1 MFLNKST
8 VYAIAIVA
16 LGTSMVYATQKVDLE
31 NYRVKIVKN
40 ASKKTIERETKSI
53 KFEFGND
60 IEKVI
65 TDVDFDCKSFGLEK
79 TNEFKNPPMGYV
91 EYTYKKEIEKDVEA
105 LCEERVYDTGS
116 QSVAFLIKW

>member
-1 MFLNKST
+1 MFEKKS
-8 VYAIAIVA
+8 VMVAMAISV
-16 LGTSMVYATQKVDLE
+16 LSTSMISAAEKIDLE

-40 ASKKTIERETKSI
+40 ASPKAIKKATESI

-65 TDVDFDCKSFGLEK
+65 TKVDFDCKSLGLAK
-79 TNEFKNPPMGYV
+79 TNESKNPPMGYV

-105 LCEERVYDTGS
+105 LCEERVYSSGS
-116 QSVAFLIKW
+116 ESIAFIIKW

>member
-65 TDVDFDCKSFGLEK
+65 TDVDFDCKSLGLEK

>member
-1 MFLNKST
+1 MFEKKRVT
-8 VYAIAIVA
+8 AVMAIAV
-16 LGTSMVYATQKVDLE
+16 LSTSMVFATEKIDLE

-40 ASKKTIERETKSI
+40 ASKKAIKTATKSI

-65 TDVDFDCKSFGLEK
+65 TKVDFDCKSLGLAK
-79 TNEFKNPPMGYV
+79 TDESKNPAMGYV

-105 LCEERVYDTGS
+105 LCEERVYSSGS
-116 QSVAFLIKW
+116 ESIAFLIKW

>member
-1 MFLNKST
+1 MFEKKS
-8 VYAIAIVA
+8 VMVAMAISV
-16 LGTSMVYATQKVDLE
+16 LSTSMVFAAEKIDLE

-40 ASKKTIERETKSI
+40 ASPKAIKKATESI

-65 TDVDFDCKSFGLEK
+65 TKVDFDCKSLGLAK
-79 TNEFKNPPMGYV
+79 TNESKNPPMGYV

-105 LCEERVYDTGS
+105 LCEERVYSSGS
-116 QSVAFLIKW
+116 ESIAFIIKW

>member
-1 MFLNKST
+1 MFLNKSG
-8 VYAIAIVA
+8 VWAIAVVV
-16 LGTSMVYATQKVDLE
+16 LGTSTVYATQKVDLE

-65 TDVDFDCKSFGLEK
+65 TDVDFDCKSLGLAK
-79 TNEFKNPPMGYV
+79 TDTFQNPPMGYV
-91 EYTYKKEIEKDVEA
+91 EYTYKKEIEKDIEA

-116 QSVAFLIKW
+116 ESIAFLIKW